1 MKMAKWTEKETDV
14 LKNAYVLGYELDGI
28 SGYMKD
34 NGHDRS
40 VPSVRAKIA
49 SLKKAGWEPVIVEKS
64 ADFWPVKETPI
75 DWMVT
80 VCLVIGAIILV
91 WYGSNY

>member
-1 MKMAKWTEKETDV
+1 MVKWTEKETDV
-14 LKNAYVLGYELDGI
+14 LKNAFVLGYELDGI
-28 SGYMKD
+28 SSYMKD

-49 SLKKAGWEPVIVEKS
+49 SLKRTGWEPVIIE
-64 ADFWPVKETPI
+64 PKEESKL

-80 VCLVIGAIILV
+80 LFLVIGGIIIV
-91 WYGSNY
+91 WYASNQM